1 MGSIKSTLE
10 LVDKV
15 TKPLDSINSKL
26 GISIEKFD
34 DAGDSADKM
43 GNKAGSAAD
52 SARVKVGR
60 FAMTLDS
67 IPKGLNSVGNAMQS
81 VGTRSNS
88 MFKAMLGVAAV
99 QKVLGMVTNQMGNA
113 VERMDTLNNFPKVM
127 ENLGISSKASEETID
142 DMSERLKGLPTT
154 LQDAAASVQRFTS
167 ANGDVR
173 RSKEMFLAL
182 NNAIL
187 AGGADMQT
195 QQSALEQL
203 SQSYAKGKPDMMEWR
218 SAMTAMPAQLKQVAQ
233 AMGYVS
239 ADELGESLRKG
250 EVSMDEFMATM
261 VKMNKES
268 VAGFRSLEEQAKAA
282 TGGFATSI
290 ANMKSAVTRGLTG
303 MVEGINDALSNSG
316 LPTIQEMISKIGE
329 TIEKVLKAIG
339 KVFGKVIAWIAE
351 NKEEILGWIKTIVS
365 VAVAWGVV
373 SAAVSALVGIIQF
386 CQTVVSIFGG
396 VFSAVFGVAAIA
408 GVIAIANGISGLID
422 WIGDLNDKTGDIGK
436 TMEIVF
442 ANVKV
447 VLLKIKKWFTIVVG
461 AIKTVWDSMCLAL
474 TSAFRA
480 AAGVILTILGG
491 IVKAFEWVVNKLR
504 VTDDLGQQVVDK
516 FKDMT
521 PEQRRAAG
529 ITDEQWQGFQNLANS
544 SFDTDWDDIFLNS
557 AKDEFKGI
565 VDDTLDTANGIMSI
579 GQDIKDT
586 ENDITRAEADAKAI
600 EDRYTRNLGNDRTG
614 PGGTKKPGKG
624 KTDPVT
630 ASVASNTA
638 KTAANTKN
646 ISKQLAVNGETLKY
660 LKDYATQRA
669 INRYTSSTI
678 KVDMKNNNNINNEMD
693 IDGVVSGLKLRLER
707 ELATTAAGVH
717 A

>member
-43 GNKAGSAAD
+43 GNRAGSAAD

-127 ENLGISSKASEETID
+127 ENLGISAKASEETID

-173 RSKEMFLAL
+173 KSKEMFLAL

-365 VAVAWGVV
+365 VAIAWGVV
-373 SAAVSALVGIIQF
+373 SAAVSALVGIIT
-386 CQTVVSIFGG
+386 TVTTIVSTFGSVFG
-396 VFSAVFGVAAIA
+396 VVFGVAAVAAVGALSGAIS
-408 GVIAIANGISGLID
+408 GVID
-422 WIGDLNDKTGDIGK
+422 WFTDINEKTGDIGK

-442 ANVKV
+442 ANIGVIIAKVKKV
-447 VLLKIKKWFTIVVG
+447 FVTAINFIKIAWNT
-461 AIKTVWDSMCLAL
+461 MCLGFEV
-474 TSAFRA
+474 AFKGA
-480 AAGVILTILGG
+480 AAVILTIWDSVTAAVNAAVKG
-491 IVKAFEWVVNKLR
+491 IIKIVGRMAEAVPGMSGIGVSD
-504 VTDDLGQQVVDK
+504 VYDK
-516 FKDMT
+516 MADQIDIAT
-521 PEQRRAAG
+521 NTA
-529 ITDEQWQGFQNLANS
+529 DSL
-544 SFDTDWDDIFLNS
+544 WDDIADSTLETDKENRLLQ
-557 AKDEFKGI
+557 DEI
-565 VDDTLDTANGIMSI
+565 DSQDDL
-579 GQDIKDT
+579 
-586 ENDITRAEADAKAI
+586 ITRAEADAKAI

>member
-127 ENLGISSKASEETID
+127 ENLGISAKASEETID

-173 RSKEMFLAL
+173 KSKEMFLAL

-365 VAVAWGVV
+365 VAIAWGVV
-373 SAAVSALVGIIQF
+373 SAAVSALIGIIT
-386 CQTVVSIFGG
+386 TVTTIVSTFGSIFG
-396 VFSAVFGVAAIA
+396 VVFGVAAIA
-408 GVIAIANGISGLID
+408 AVGALSGAISGVID
-422 WIGDLNDKTGDIGK
+422 WFTDINEKTGDIGK

-442 ANVKV
+442 ANVAVVIAKV
-447 VLLKIKKWFTIVVG
+447 KKVFVTTINFIKIAWNT
-461 AIKTVWDSMCLAL
+461 MCLGFEV
-474 TSAFRA
+474 AFKGA
-480 AAGVILTILGG
+480 AAVVMDILQAIVDAVNTLIKGLVKGIGG
-491 IVKAFEWVVNKLR
+491 IAGALPGGNSL
-504 VTDDLGQQVVDK
+504 VTDTFNSLADGIDLGNW
-516 FKDMT
+516 
-521 PEQRRAAG
+521 AG
-529 ITDEQWQGFQNLANS
+529 GIADDLWDEITDSTIA
-544 SFDTDWDDIFLNS
+544 TDQENQALQ
-557 AKDEFKGI
+557 DEI
-565 VDDTLDTANGIMSI
+565 DA
-579 GQDIKDT
+579 QDGLIT
-586 ENDITRAEADAKAI
+586 EAEANARAI
-600 EDRYTRNLGNDRTG
+600 EDRYTRNLGNDRGTTG
-614 PGGTKKPGKG
+614 ESKKPGKG

>member
-127 ENLGISSKASEETID
+127 ENLGISAKASEETID

-329 TIEKVLKAIG
+329 TIEKVLKVIG

-351 NKEEILGWIKTIVS
+351 NKEEIFGWIKTIVS
-365 VAVAWGVV
+365 VAIAWGVV
-373 SAAVSALVGIIQF
+373 SAAVSALIGIIT
-386 CQTVVSIFGG
+386 TVTTIVSTFGSVFG
-396 VFSAVFGVAAIA
+396 VVFGVAAVAAVGALSGAIS
-408 GVIAIANGISGLID
+408 GVID
-422 WIGDLNDKTGDIGK
+422 WFTDINEKTGDIGK

-442 ANVKV
+442 ANVAV
-447 VLLKIKKWFTIVVG
+447 IWAKIKKTAGTVIDFITIAWNTMCLGFKVAFKGVGAVVLTIWDAITNAASEALNFVVG
-461 AIKTVWDSMCLAL
+461 AAKVLAN
-474 TSAFRA
+474 AVPGMPAGA
-480 AAGVILTILGG
+480 ADLYDQIHFDFGTNYA
-491 IVKAFEWVVNKLR
+491 
-504 VTDDLGQQVVDK
+504 DDLWN
-516 FKDMT
+516 
-521 PEQRRAAG
+521 E
-529 ITDEQWQGFQNLANS
+529 IE
-544 SFDTDWDDIFLNS
+544 DDIVNTG
-557 AKDEFKGI
+557 A
-565 VDDTLDTANGIMSI
+565 
-579 GQDIKDT
+579 
-586 ENDITRAEADAKAI
+586 ENDKLWDNINGGYDDAITRAEADAKAI

-614 PGGTKKPGKG
+614 SGGSKKPGKG
-624 KTDPVT
+624 KSDPVT

-660 LKDYATQRA
+660 LKDYAETKV
-669 INRYTSSTI
+669 INRYTSPHI
-678 KVDMKNNNNINNEMD
+678 KIDMKNNNSINNEMD
-693 IDGVVSGLKLRLER
+693 LDGVVSGLKLRLER